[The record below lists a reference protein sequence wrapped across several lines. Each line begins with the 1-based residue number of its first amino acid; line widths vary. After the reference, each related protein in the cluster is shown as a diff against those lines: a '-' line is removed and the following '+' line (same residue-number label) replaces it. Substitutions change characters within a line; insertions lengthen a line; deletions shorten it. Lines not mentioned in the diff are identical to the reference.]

1 MTLFNSK
8 NKSMKLRKLILL
20 NIYEISLTLL
30 FHTFL
35 CKSIDFEN
43 LKSESKLLKHKKYS
57 EKIVK

>member
-8 NKSMKLRKLILL
+8 NKSMKLRKLILI

-30 FHTFL
+30 FHDFL
-35 CKSIDFEN
+35 WESIDFEN